1 MATEMK
7 KQDKKVKPKKIAI
20 NHCRH
25 ELSGNVDYSLGIN
38 FEDCHATMDAAS
50 WDHKPGHYAEFTLF
64 DLQPSDIKALGEA
77 IIAEAIKIEM
87 GAK

>member
-38 FEDCHATMDAAS
+38 FGCRQLGPH
-50 WDHKPGHYAEFTLF
+50 AEFTLF